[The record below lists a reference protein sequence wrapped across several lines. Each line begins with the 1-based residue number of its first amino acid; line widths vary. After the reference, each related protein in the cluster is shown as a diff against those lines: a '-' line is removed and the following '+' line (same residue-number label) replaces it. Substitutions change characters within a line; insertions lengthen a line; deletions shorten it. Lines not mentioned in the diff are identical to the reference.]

1 MLSVILEKLVQNWS
15 SPLQKIYIDIS
26 PSCEQ
31 IELIWIINRKRM
43 MKAMT
48 DIHFVLLTVFVK
60 NKSGQ
65 LLPIIE
71 IWIFIP
77 HLCDTDIEAIIS
89 FILLLV
95 MLCNDWNLHESLLP
109 YIHVQASQ
117 DLLHL
122 HLQQVQLGRYFERG
136 VPVATSIAIEHT
148 VMLINL
154 YESCKVL
161 LQQQKGLRY
170 CKKNI

>member
-1 MLSVILEKLVQNWS
+1 M
-15 SPLQKIYIDIS
+15 
-26 PSCEQ
+26 
-31 IELIWIINRKRM
+31 
-43 MKAMT
+43 
-48 DIHFVLLTVFVK
+48 
-60 NKSGQ
+60 
-65 LLPIIE
+65 IE
-71 IWIFIP
+71 IYMKVPIQ
-77 HLCDTDIEAIIS
+77 
-89 FILLLV
+89 
-95 MLCNDWNLHESLLP
+95 
-109 YIHVQASQ
+109 VQASQ